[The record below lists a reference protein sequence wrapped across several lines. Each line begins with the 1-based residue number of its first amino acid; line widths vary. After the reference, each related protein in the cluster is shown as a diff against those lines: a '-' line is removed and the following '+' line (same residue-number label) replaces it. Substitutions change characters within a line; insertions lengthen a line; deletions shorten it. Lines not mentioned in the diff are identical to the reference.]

1 MTACPYQAHQQ
12 GYLNAPPSLGKQCAS
27 IEISMELWWRFC
39 IKEKGF
45 SSTTHQDSVLG
56 HWSTHDHVGGYA
68 WNSAWI
74 HHTSI
79 TFARVK
85 ESINNNYFDTAH
97 LYDKKLIL
105 MGTEVYPVFCMYFIK
120 YPIASWTVDDDFFY
134 TIYTFYVTSQTFVF
148 RDTNSF
154 YKVWYFFYQVLHVFF
169 IRFFKIFTILMYLC
183 PNQNRQVSHTTLI
196 WYVVIRR
203 VNTSSYRI
211 KAIKYSRPHNLTT
224 SLILIGFCR
233 S

>member
-1 MTACPYQAHQQ
+1 MSLSGAPAR
-12 GYLNAPPSLGKQCAS
+12 YLNAPPSLGKQCAS

-120 YPIASWTVDDDFFY
+120 YPIASWTVDDDFFLY
-134 TIYTFYVTSQTFVF
+134 NLYFLCHKSNVCIQGHELFLQSMIFFFTKCCMYFLSDFLNFNVPLSKSKSTGFPYHLNLIRCHTS
-148 RDTNSF
+148 
-154 YKVWYFFYQVLHVFF
+154 
-169 IRFFKIFTILMYLC
+169 C
-183 PNQNRQVSHTTLI
+183 
-196 WYVVIRR
+196 
-203 VNTSSYRI
+203 
-211 KAIKYSRPHNLTT
+211 
-224 SLILIGFCR
+224 
-233 S
+233 

>member
-1 MTACPYQAHQQ
+1 MHLPVLDSSAHLSKFLWN
-12 GYLNAPPSLGKQCAS
+12 YDDVFAS
-27 IEISMELWWRFC
+27 
-39 IKEKGF
+39 KKKGF

-56 HWSTHDHVGGYA
+56 HWSTHNHVGGYA

-120 YPIASWTVDDDFFY
+120 YPIASWTVDDDFF
-134 TIYTFYVTSQTFVF
+134 IQFILFMSQVKRLYSGTRTLFTKY
-148 RDTNSF
+148 DI
-154 YKVWYFFYQVLHVFF
+154 FFYQVLHVFF
-169 IRFFKIFTILMYLC
+169 IRFFKF
-183 PNQNRQVSHTTLI
+183 
-196 WYVVIRR
+196 
-203 VNTSSYRI
+203 
-211 KAIKYSRPHNLTT
+211 
-224 SLILIGFCR
+224 
-233 S
+233 

>member
-56 HWSTHDHVGGYA
+56 YWSTHDHVGGYA

-74 HHTSI
+74 YRI

-85 ESINNNYFDTAH
+85 KSINNNYFDTAH

-120 YPIASWTVDDDFFY
+120 YPIASWTVDDDFF
-134 TIYTFYVTSQTFVF
+134 IQSILFMSQVKRLYSGTRTHFTKYDIF
-148 RDTNSF
+148 FT
-154 YKVWYFFYQVLHVFF
+154 KCCMYFLSDFLKFLLF
-169 IRFFKIFTILMYLC
+169 
-183 PNQNRQVSHTTLI
+183 
-196 WYVVIRR
+196 
-203 VNTSSYRI
+203 
-211 KAIKYSRPHNLTT
+211 
-224 SLILIGFCR
+224 
-233 S
+233 

>member
-1 MTACPYQAHQQ
+1 MHLPVLDSSAHLSKFLWN
-12 GYLNAPPSLGKQCAS
+12 YDDVFAS
-27 IEISMELWWRFC
+27 
-39 IKEKGF
+39 KKKGF

-120 YPIASWTVDDDFFY
+120 YPIASWTVDDDFF
-134 TIYTFYVTSQTFVF
+134 IQFILFMSQVKRLYSGTRTLFTKY
-148 RDTNSF
+148 DIL
-154 YKVWYFFYQVLHVFF
+154 FYQVLHVFF
-169 IRFFKIFTILMYLC
+169 IRFFKF
-183 PNQNRQVSHTTLI
+183 
-196 WYVVIRR
+196 
-203 VNTSSYRI
+203 
-211 KAIKYSRPHNLTT
+211 
-224 SLILIGFCR
+224 
-233 S
+233 

>member
-1 MTACPYQAHQQ
+1 MHLPVLDSSAHLSKFLWN
-12 GYLNAPPSLGKQCAS
+12 YDDVFAS
-27 IEISMELWWRFC
+27 
-39 IKEKGF
+39 KKKGF

-120 YPIASWTVDDDFFY
+120 YPIASWTVDDDFFL
-134 TIYTFYVTSQTFVF
+134 S
-148 RDTNSF
+148 NL
-154 YKVWYFFYQVLHVFF
+154 YFLYHKSNVCIQGHELFLQSMIFFLPSVACIFYQ
-169 IRFFKIFTILMYLC
+169 IF
-183 PNQNRQVSHTTLI
+183 
-196 WYVVIRR
+196 
-203 VNTSSYRI
+203 
-211 KAIKYSRPHNLTT
+211 
-224 SLILIGFCR
+224 
-233 S
+233 

>member
-1 MTACPYQAHQQ
+1 MHLPVLDSSAHLSKFLWN
-12 GYLNAPPSLGKQCAS
+12 YDDVFAS
-27 IEISMELWWRFC
+27 
-39 IKEKGF
+39 KKKGF

-120 YPIASWTVDDDFFY
+120 YPIASWTVHDDFFY

-169 IRFFKIFTILMYLC
+169 IRFFKF
-183 PNQNRQVSHTTLI
+183 
-196 WYVVIRR
+196 
-203 VNTSSYRI
+203 
-211 KAIKYSRPHNLTT
+211 
-224 SLILIGFCR
+224 
-233 S
+233 